1 MHTSVLRCTNWCYTH
16 SYVTHGLLCINWM
29 RKQLPVNTIPF
40 GKCSSSHQ
48 YGQAA
53 KCYRKVIDVLQSEK
67 CLSFNDK
74 EKFIPTRLVFPE
86 IGACCKSGLLAF
98 LADIQSPTYS
108 LTCIDFP
115 QTQVKVHAETTAFF
129 GIPDSLLRPL
139 KKFNPPTPQL
149 GQSCT
154 ICFVF
159 FIERFS
165 QEWASTYRCINTCQ
179 RFIGRVNRL
188 MIVWRDI
195 QRFLELNYAY
205 LCVLEQLL
213 DVGNSLVPD
222 SSKGSGDVKL

>member
-1 MHTSVLRCTNWCYTH
+1 
-16 SYVTHGLLCINWM
+16 M

-74 EKFIPTRLVFPE
+74 EKFIPTRLVFQE
-86 IGACCKSGLLAF
+86 IGACLQSRLLAF

-129 GIPDSLLRPL
+129 GIPDSLLWYH
-139 KKFNPPTPQL
+139 KNFNPPTS
-149 GQSCT
+149 QSRQSRKVCS
-154 ICFVF
+154 VF
-159 FIERFS
+159 FIKLFS
-165 QEWASTYRCINTCQ
+165 QERAVTCIH
-179 RFIGRVNRL
+179 IY
-188 MIVWRDI
+188 I
-195 QRFLELNYAY
+195 Y
-205 LCVLEQLL
+205 LC
-213 DVGNSLVPD
+213 
-222 SSKGSGDVKL
+222 

>member
-1 MHTSVLRCTNWCYTH
+1 
-16 SYVTHGLLCINWM
+16 M

-86 IGACCKSGLLAF
+86 IGACLHSYFKSGLLAS

-115 QTQVKVHAETTAFF
+115 QTQFKVHAETTAFF
-129 GIPDSLLRPL
+129 SIPDSLPRPRSEEHTSEL
-139 KKFNPPTPQL
+139 QSLTNLVFRLLLEKKNKTN
-149 GQSCT
+149 
-154 ICFVF
+154 I
-159 FIERFS
+159 
-165 QEWASTYRCINTCQ
+165 RCSI
-179 RFIGRVNRL
+179 R
-188 MIVWRDI
+188 
-195 QRFLELNYAY
+195 
-205 LCVLEQLL
+205 
-213 DVGNSLVPD
+213 
-222 SSKGSGDVKL
+222 

>member
-67 CLSFNDK
+67 CPSFNDK
-74 EKFIPTRLVFPE
+74 EKFIPTRLAFPE
-86 IGACCKSGLLAF
+86 IGTCLHSYLKSGLLAF

-129 GIPDSLLRPL
+129 GIP
-139 KKFNPPTPQL
+139 
-149 GQSCT
+149 
-154 ICFVF
+154 
-159 FIERFS
+159 
-165 QEWASTYRCINTCQ
+165 
-179 RFIGRVNRL
+179 
-188 MIVWRDI
+188 
-195 QRFLELNYAY
+195 
-205 LCVLEQLL
+205 
-213 DVGNSLVPD
+213 NSLYIQTHKHLSVLY
-222 SSKGSGDVKL
+222 K